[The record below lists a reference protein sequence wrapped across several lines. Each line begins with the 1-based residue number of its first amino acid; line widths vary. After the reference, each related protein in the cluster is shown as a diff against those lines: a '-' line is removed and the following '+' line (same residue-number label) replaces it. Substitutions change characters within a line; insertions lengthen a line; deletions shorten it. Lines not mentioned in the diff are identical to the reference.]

1 MDALSADARRG
12 SETAACESPAIAL
25 KTFKCRESP
34 DDWRARKGARSRAIA
49 ASGIAS
55 RATLRPMMRA
65 SSRITLFLR
74 HFAEHRD
81 GFDFDQQFGP
91 AKLGLNAGGRRQGIQ
106 ALLFVKRSALFVEL
120 SIVAIDVAQIARR
133 ADNVLPGNAFGC
145 KQRRNILESAA
156 TLRAEIADVNG
167 SSLFVNAGGAGNEQH
182 DRAAAQ
188 LDAHAAR
195 EGTGFGVIVGLVEDA
210 MIGDGAL
217 CHRFDDYIL
226 RGFFDDGH
234 ESLPKNSLAHILA
247 KALAPVTE
255 ARAATLKLSQPQPI
269 KQFSPALS
277 FH

>member
-1 MDALSADARRG
+1 MV
-12 SETAACESPAIAL
+12 
-25 KTFKCRESP
+25 
-34 DDWRARKGARSRAIA
+34 
-49 ASGIAS
+49 
-55 RATLRPMMRA
+55 RA
-65 SSRITLFLR
+65 SWRIMLLLR

-91 AKLGLNAGGRRQGIQ
+91 AKLGLDAGGRGQGFEP
-106 ALLFVKRSALFVEL
+106 LLFVKRGALFVEL
-120 SIVAIDVAQIARR
+120 GVVAIDVAQITRG
-133 ADNVLPGNAFGC
+133 ADNVLPGSALGC
-145 KQRRNILESAA
+145 KQRGNILESAA
-156 TLRAEIADVNG
+156 TLRAKIADVNG
-167 SSLFVNAGGAGNEQH
+167 SSMFVDAGGAGYEQH
-182 DRAAAQ
+182 DRAATQ
-188 LDAHAAR
+188 LNAHAAR

-226 RGFFDDGH
+226 RGFFEDGH